1 MIHAIDVVL
10 DYFSNLFRSH
20 RYSPLEKIYS
30 VILITAGLSLRKLK
44 ERLEVLHQREL
55 EEVEELEELVTT
67 MAGGEEVILT

>member
-1 MIHAIDVVL
+1 MLYWTLSPISFDPAG
-10 DYFSNLFRSH
+10 NP
-20 RYSPLEKIYS
+20 PLEKLYS
-30 VILITAGLSLRKLK
+30 VILFTAGLSLRKLK

>member
-1 MIHAIDVVL
+1 
-10 DYFSNLFRSH
+10 
-20 RYSPLEKIYS
+20 
-30 VILITAGLSLRKLK
+30 LRKLK